1 MASQA
6 ASRPAPGRRR
16 GMKRAQAIL
25 DAADQILAEEGYEA
39 STLGAIGKRAGIPT
53 ASVAP
58 KRRR

>member
-1 MASQA
+1 
-6 ASRPAPGRRR
+6 
-16 GMKRAQAIL
+16 MKRVRAIL